1 MSNVVLVDIN
11 HNLKY
16 KKNQKIKLLYNKDFY
31 FSDENGNYVGNLI
44 DYSDNENPYDV
55 SVLESIKIPKEIP
68 LNFIVKDMKMTKKP
82 VPSEAYLLELDEK
95 LEKILNKK
103 TNKKEKNTNIR
114 EIVENVTSYVVVS
127 IFPILAIILSILSL
141 ILNNFIN

>member
-1 MSNVVLVDIN
+1 MSNVILVDIN

-16 KKNQKIKLLYNKDFY
+16 KKNQKIKLLYNKNFY
-31 FSDENGNYVGNLI
+31 FSDENGNYAGILI
-44 DYSDNENPYDV
+44 DNSDIENPYDI

-68 LNFIVKDMKMTKKP
+68 LNFIVKDIRMTKKP
-82 VPSEAYLLELDEK
+82 VPSEAYLLEFDEK

-114 EIVENVTSYVVVS
+114 EIVENVPSYVVVS